1 MMNKHKIEDGLYML
15 SMSVEN
21 MLFESLWEVPHGVSM
36 NSYIVQGKKT
46 AIIDGV
52 IGWDG
57 VPETLYKELGEL
69 DIDVKDIAYLVV
81 NHLEPDHSGWITN
94 FKKIKEDFTV
104 VTTAK
109 GKPILQ
115 AFYGEDLDIMVV
127 KEGDTL
133 DLGDGKVLSFH
144 PTPNVHWPE
153 TMLTFE
159 TSSKTVFSCDMFG
172 AFGALND
179 RYSYDDFT
187 QEEQSIFEE
196 ETIRYYSNVLTT
208 FSPMVKRS
216 ILKTKELGVKRIA
229 PGHGPIYED
238 SVDDI
243 MKRYEDYT
251 NYAIGKGKNE
261 VAIVYGSMYGT
272 TEAVVNQV
280 KERLDEAGIKV
291 HVLQM
296 PYTPESEMVA
306 KVFSSSA
313 VIVAASTYEYK
324 LFPPVAHA
332 IDELGRKKIKGKK
345 TMFFGSYGWNSGA
358 AKEFQALLENYNMKW
373 DLVNIREF
381 EGSAKEEALSEIM
394 DSVDTLVEKM
404 SENIL

>member
-1 MMNKHKIEDGLYML
+1 MNKHKIEDGIYML
-15 SMSVEN
+15 SMSVED

-36 NSYIVQGKKT
+36 NSYIVKGEKT

-69 DIDVKDIAYLVV
+69 DIDVQDIAYLVV
-81 NHLEPDHSGWITN
+81 NHLEPDHSGWISN
-94 FKKIKEDFTV
+94 FKEIKNDFKV

-115 AFYGEDLDIMVV
+115 AFYGEDLDILVV

-133 DLGDGKVLSFH
+133 DLGAGKELTFH

-159 TSSKTVFSCDMFG
+159 KASKTLFSCDMFG
-172 AFGALND
+172 AFGALNE
-179 RYSYDDFT
+179 RYSYDAFN
-187 QEEQSIFEE
+187 EEERAIFEE
-196 ETIRYYSNVLTT
+196 EAIRYYSNVLTT

-216 ILKTKELGVKRIA
+216 ILKTKELGVSRIA
-229 PGHGPIYED
+229 PGHGPIYEA
-238 SVDDI
+238 SVNEI
-243 MKRYEDYT
+243 IEHYEDYT
-251 NYAIGKGKNE
+251 EYANGKGKNE
-261 VAIVYGSMYGT
+261 IAIVYGSMYGT
-272 TEAVVNQV
+272 TEAVVNLL
-280 KERLDEAGIKV
+280 KEKLDEKDIKV

-296 PYTPESEMVA
+296 PYTSESEMVA

-324 LFPPVAHA
+324 MFPPVAHA
-332 IDELGRKKIKGKK
+332 IDELGRKKITGKK
-345 TMFFGSYGWNSGA
+345 TVFFGSYGWNSGA
-358 AKEFQALLENYNMKW
+358 AKEFQNILENYRMKW
-373 DLVNIREF
+373 DVLGVREF
-381 EGSAKEEALSEIM
+381 EGTAKDDAKKDIYESLDA
-394 DSVDTLVEKM
+394 LVEQM